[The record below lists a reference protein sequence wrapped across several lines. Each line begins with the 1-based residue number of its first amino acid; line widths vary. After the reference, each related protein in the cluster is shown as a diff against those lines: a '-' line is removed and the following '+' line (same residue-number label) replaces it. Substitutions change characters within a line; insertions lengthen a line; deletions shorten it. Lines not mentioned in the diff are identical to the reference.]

1 MGVIE
6 KAAEELHQVYQSG
19 KRGIVLEC
27 AYQQEGEAVFEYLRE
42 TYFSNPIVLELE
54 NGIREYKKVDY
65 YAPCFKIRPKE
76 EAKRGASLY
85 YFGDIEEC
93 QPNQYAAIGLEK
105 AAVRGVN
112 ILLINRWQ
120 LLDSA
125 TREHLTRAL
134 IQLLG
139 KRTEKQLP
147 MILITVDKRR
157 NIPQELSMYLHTVS
171 VKKPDVS
178 EIQEKVQEE
187 ISELMREE
195 KIRDEISSQISF
207 QTSFQNEIVS
217 YLQGFRS
224 FEIPYLFRLALEK
237 YGNDAFDP
245 EKKRIL
251 ELISEQKVQML
262 EREGLLEWKLV
273 KHVDLANMDILLR
286 HLTNSGRIMSH
297 LEEAVREGAEAPKG
311 ILIMG
316 LPGTGKSLFAQYAAA
331 KLKLPLV
338 RLEMGRM
345 MGGVVG
351 ESERNLRTAQKQ
363 AEELAPCILWIDE
376 IEKGFAGS
384 DKDAN
389 EGAYL
394 KRMTGGFLTWLQ
406 EKKSSCYV
414 IATANSIDGIP
425 KEMLRKGR
433 FDECFYTSMPSEQE
447 VREILKVHLAKPER
461 AHVMAAA
468 DEAVN
473 AIMRLAIANT
483 EKRFFTGADA
493 SALVVNTFNR
503 LYLEY
508 HKMERKETKKEYDCR
523 HLREAMEAEFGE
535 LKLFSQTYGKTI
547 AQYYQ
552 EIKKLNFMP
561 ASRKSPDTNYNL
573 ELKEFIA
580 GEIRKLNAGQA
591 KTLNK

>member
-6 KAAEELHQVYQSG
+6 KAAEELYQAYQSG
-19 KRGIVLEC
+19 KNGVALEC
-27 AYQQEGEAVFEYLRE
+27 AYQQEGEEVFEYLRN
-42 TYFSNPIVLELE
+42 TFFPDSVVLELE
-54 NGIREYKKVDY
+54 NGVREYKKIDY
-65 YAPCFKIRPKE
+65 YAPCFKVRPRNGAKKE
-76 EAKRGASLY
+76 STLY
-85 YFGDIEEC
+85 YFGDIENC
-93 QPNQYAAIGLEK
+93 QPNQYAAIGTEK
-105 AAVRGVN
+105 AIARGVH

-120 LLDSA
+120 LLESG
-125 TREHLTRAL
+125 TRESLMRVL
-134 IQLLG
+134 LQILG
-139 KRTEKQLP
+139 KRKEKQLP
-147 MILITVDKRR
+147 MILITVDKRK
-157 NIPQELSMYLHTVS
+157 NIPQELSMYLHVVS
-171 VKKPDVS
+171 VEKPDVS
-178 EIQEKVQEE
+178 ELQEKVQENLQKLAE
-187 ISELMREE
+187 EQKISGEMLSRV
-195 KIRDEISSQISF
+195 
-207 QTSFQNEIVS
+207 SFQNEIVS
-217 YLQGFRS
+217 YLQGFRC
-224 FEIPYLFRLALEK
+224 FEISYLFRLALERYK
-237 YGNDAFDP
+237 ADAFDP

-273 KHVDLANMDILLR
+273 KHVDLANMDILLK
-286 HLTNSGRIMSH
+286 HLTDSGKIMGH

-311 ILIMG
+311 ILVMG

-351 ESERNLRTAQKQ
+351 ESERNLRMAQKQ

-384 DKDAN
+384 DRDAN

-447 VREILKVHLAKPER
+447 VREILKVHLSKPER
-461 AHVMAAA
+461 AHVMPVAE
-468 DEAVN
+468 EAIGAV
-473 AIMRLAIANT
+473 MRLAIANT

-493 SALVVNTFNR
+493 NALVVNTFNR
-503 LYLEY
+503 LYLDY
-508 HKMERKETKKEYDCR
+508 HDSVREETKKEYDCK
-523 HLREAMEAEFGE
+523 HLREVMEAEFAE
-535 LKLFSQTYGKTI
+535 SKLFSQTYGENI
-547 AQYYQ
+547 GRYYQ
-552 EIKKLNFMP
+552 EIKKLNFVP
-561 ASRKSPDTNYNL
+561 VSKKSPDTHYNL

-580 GEIRKLNAGQA
+580 GEIKKL
-591 KTLNK
+591 KS